1 MIHGRIFVGGELS
14 TAQTDWRD
22 AAFVT
27 ALPSGV
33 PRMPM
38 TGAIL
43 LVGSADRGHTTGSS
57 GSAEAD
63 AMDRQREYSDKRDVA
78 TSVHFRL
85 D

>member
-1 MIHGRIFVGGELS
+1 
-14 TAQTDWRD
+14 
-22 AAFVT
+22 
-27 ALPSGV
+27 
-33 PRMPM
+33 
-38 TGAIL
+38 

-85 D
+85 Y